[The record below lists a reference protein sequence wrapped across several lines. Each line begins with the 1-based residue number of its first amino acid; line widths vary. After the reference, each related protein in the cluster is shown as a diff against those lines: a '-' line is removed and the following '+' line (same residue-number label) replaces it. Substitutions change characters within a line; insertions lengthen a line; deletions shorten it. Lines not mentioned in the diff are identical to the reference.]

1 MKNINKNEKD
11 YVQVIYNELDRP
23 LTTYPNKLTKYSRIS
38 ILKKQFKIIRCWLW
52 KR

>member
-23 LTTYPNKLTKYSRIS
+23 LTTYLTNLLSICMIS
-38 ILKKQFKIIRCWLW
+38 ILKKTI
-52 KR
+52 

>member
-23 LTTYPNKLTKYSRIS
+23 LTTYPNKLTKYLYDKYI
-38 ILKKQFKIIRCWLW
+38 KKTI
-52 KR
+52 